1 MSYAFPFVRPRNED
15 RMTVVRTRSDDH
27 TVCRVV
33 SLTAQEVLTRRI
45 SRAYV
50 GTELGYEFQ
59 LYVGRE
65 GIFLASV
72 VEGASPDE
80 NFPEGHVWLSKD
92 QTELSVG
99 LEIEFHQS
107 EPYLRVIEFVISY
120 IEIPYTGT

>member
-1 MSYAFPFVRPRNED
+1 MQYAFPFVALGNED
-15 RMTVVRTRSDDH
+15 CMTVVRTRSDDH

-33 SLTAQEVLTRRI
+33 SLTAQEVLDRRI

-65 GIFLASV
+65 GIFLASD
-72 VEGASPDE
+72 VEGAPSDE
-80 NFPEGHVWLSKD
+80 SFPEGHVWLSKD

-99 LEIEFHQS
+99 LEIEFLQN
-107 EPYLRVIEFVISY
+107 EPYLRVTEFVVSY